1 MSLLKQAEKNR
12 SEMADVFGFC
22 KYKNKTGFVRVIA
35 QKLPQEQKEK
45 SQKRRKKK
53 AVKCQKQ
60 ITDDALF
67 CAGYLVVITSLGT
80 EYSGEEILH
89 LYQSRWQVEL
99 LFKRFKQ
106 SFSIRTIKAGSVRY
120 AESLVLLQLILWFIM
135 ERQVFQC
142 ECYLREN
149 GKDIGSI
156 YENCKMAFIRIKTI
170 LCLEWSLFVD
180 LADEEYLRFLSQRKR
195 LRGNQNKEFH
205 TIVLSGLFA

>member
-1 MSLLKQAEKNR
+1 MKTHKGTKCSKEFSRRLKTGIQYLPADSIQISWQSLSRSHCLNSRIELLK
-12 SEMADVFGFC
+12 AD
-22 KYKNKTGFVRVIA
+22 
-35 QKLPQEQKEK
+35 
-45 SQKRRKKK
+45 
-53 AVKCQKQ
+53 
-60 ITDDALF
+60 
-67 CAGYLVVITSLGT
+67 
-80 EYSGEEILH
+80 
-89 LYQSRWQVEL
+89 L
-99 LFKRFKQ
+99 LFRHFQ
-106 SFSIRTIKAGSVRY
+106 QFFSIRTVKAGSVRY

-195 LRGNQNKEFH
+195 LRGNQN
-205 TIVLSGLFA
+205 